1 MSGSISATQIVS
13 VTPSVLSAG
22 GSALDLNGLILTTST
37 RVPVGA
43 VVSFPNSAAVSQYF
57 GPLAPEAGLGNTY
70 FLGFDNSNVKPGALL
85 FAQYNTTN
93 VGAWLR
99 GGNVSTMTLT
109 ALQALSGSLNV
120 TIDGSVKTASNIN
133 LSSVTSFSA
142 AAAALSSALAISG
155 TQGAVVTGS
164 ISGNTMTVS
173 AITSGT
179 LTVGQTLTGAG
190 VSTGTTITG
199 FGSGNGGT
207 GTYTVSPSQTVG
219 SVSITAT
226 NPGVYYDSVSG
237 AFIISSATTGGAS
250 TISFAS
256 GTLAA
261 PLMLTQATGAVTSQ
275 GAVATNPAAAMSNI
289 AAQAQNWCSFMT
301 SFNPDAGGN
310 AQKLAFANWCNAQN
324 NRFVYACWDTDAT
337 PTQTGGTTHLGYL
350 LSQANYSGTAL
361 IYAPLSG
368 ATMGAF
374 LMGAIA
380 SIDFTERQG
389 RSTLAFKGQSGLI
402 ADVTNA
408 TAAANLQANGYNFYG
423 AYATANDQFVFFYP
437 GAVSGKFQWIDSYI
451 NQIWLNNQFQLA
463 LITLLSQMK
472 SLPYNPAGR
481 TTIKTAVLDV
491 INQGLNFGAFQP
503 GVTLSNLQIVEVN
516 TTAGM
521 RIDNVLSNNGWYFQV
536 QDATPQIRAARKSP
550 PCFFWYCDG
559 GSVHSINLASIEIQ

>member
-37 RVPVGA
+37 RVPIGT
-43 VVSFPNSAAVSQYF
+43 VVSFPTSAAVGQYF
-57 GPLAPEAGLGNTY
+57 GPTAVETGLASTY
-70 FLGFDNSNVKPGALL
+70 FLGFDNSTVKPGSLL
-85 FAQYNTTN
+85 YWQYNTTN

-99 GGNVSTMTLT
+99 GGNVATMTLT
-109 ALQALSGSLNV
+109 GLQALNGTLSV

-133 LSSVTSFSA
+133 LSSATSFSSA
-142 AAAALSSALAISG
+142 AAAISSALAISG
-155 TQGAVVTGS
+155 TQGAVATGS
-164 ISGNTMTVS
+164 ISGNTMTIT
-173 AITSGT
+173 AISSGT

-219 SVSITAT
+219 SVTITAT
-226 NPGVYYDSVSG
+226 NPGVYYDSVAG
-237 AFIISSATTGGAS
+237 AFVITSATAGTSS

-256 GTLAA
+256 GTLAV

-275 GAVATNPAAAMSNI
+275 GATATNPAAAMSAI
-289 AAQAQNWCSFMT
+289 AAQTQNWCSFMT
-301 SFNPDAGGN
+301 AFNPDAGGN
-310 AQKLAFANWCNAQN
+310 ATKLAFASWCNSQN
-324 NRFVYACWDTDAT
+324 NRFLYSCWDTDAAA
-337 PTQTGGTTHLGYL
+337 TQTGGSSHLGYL
-350 LSQANYSGTAL
+350 LSQASYSGTAL
-361 IYAPLSG
+361 IYAPLNG
-368 ATMGAF
+368 ATMAAF
-374 LMGAIA
+374 LMGAVA

-389 RSTLAFKGQSGLI
+389 RSTLAFKGQSGLF

-423 AYATANDQFVFFYP
+423 AYGTGNDEFVFFYP
-437 GAVSGKFQWIDSYI
+437 GAVSGKFRWIDSYI

-463 LITLLSQMK
+463 IITLLSQMK

-481 TTIKTAVLDV
+481 TTIKAAVLDV
-491 INQGLNFGAFQP
+491 INQGLNFGAFQT

-536 QDATPQIRAARKSP
+536 QDATPQIRAARQSP